1 MAHYAILNND
11 NIVVDVIPGVD
22 ENQTI
27 DDMSPEEWYL
37 DFYKTNINSSIKDCK
52 RTSYNTSGNV
62 HTKDGTPFRKNY
74 AGRGFS
80 YDESKDAFIQPK
92 PYTSWILNETTY
104 QWDPPVPYPVAEGGL
119 YRWDEETT
127 NWINLEG

>member
-22 ENQTI
+22 EDQTI
-27 DDMSPEEWYL
+27 DDMTPEEWYL

-52 RTSYNTSGNV
+52 RTSYNTCKNSHTSG
-62 HTKDGTPFRKNY
+62 GTPFRKNY
-74 AGRGFS
+74 AGVGDY
-80 YDESKDAFIQPK
+80 YDESKDAFIPAK
-92 PYTSWILNETTY
+92 PFDSWILDEDTY
-104 QWDPPVPYPVAEGGL
+104 QWEPPVAYPEEEGGH
-119 YRWDEETT
+119 YSWDEATT